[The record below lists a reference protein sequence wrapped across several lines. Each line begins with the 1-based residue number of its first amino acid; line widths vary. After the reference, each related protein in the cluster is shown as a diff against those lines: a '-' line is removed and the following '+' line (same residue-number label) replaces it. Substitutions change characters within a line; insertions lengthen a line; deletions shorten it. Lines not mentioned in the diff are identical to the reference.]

1 MNNWSEN
8 GLLYN
13 TKDEFGNE
21 IKYEAKKD
29 YVDCTDIIL
38 YQAEVL
44 ISFDDR
50 KLCFSIQRFT
60 KSDPPQSI
68 HVEQEINR
76 FIFFKKRLHLTARMS
91 EQLQRSGEVGKMR
104 LIITND
110 TGLDVASL
118 SIRLLRDIR
127 LISKPDKDLNPKDAR
142 LSQIDNKVYIQP
154 EGGPFVVWENII
166 SGCDKTVLNR
176 GLDNICIPFRYDE
189 NVPLCSS
196 CIGHHVQCRYCVEVV
211 VRLVGD
217 SIATINIPILSL
229 LHHKD
234 KEWYSWQP
242 PDWKVKH
249 SQEYQDSKL

>member
-1 MNNWSEN
+1 MTFVKDERNFI
-8 GLLYN
+8 LYN
-13 TKDEFGNE
+13 TKNEFGNE

-38 YQAEVL
+38 YQAEEALMIGSYVFPFRASQYVVVL
-44 ISFDDR
+44 NR
-50 KLCFSIQRFT
+50 LPAGFT
-60 KSDPPQSI
+60 KSDPPQSV

-110 TGLDVASL
+110 TGLDVAAI
-118 SIRLLRDIR
+118 SIRLLRDI
-127 LISKPDKDLNPKDAR
+127 
-142 LSQIDNKVYIQP
+142 
-154 EGGPFVVWENII
+154 
-166 SGCDKTVLNR
+166 R

-242 PDWKVKH
+242 PDWVYNSEILSTNSPFSVPSH
-249 SQEYQDSKL
+249 ILESEAFSGIPRFQALS